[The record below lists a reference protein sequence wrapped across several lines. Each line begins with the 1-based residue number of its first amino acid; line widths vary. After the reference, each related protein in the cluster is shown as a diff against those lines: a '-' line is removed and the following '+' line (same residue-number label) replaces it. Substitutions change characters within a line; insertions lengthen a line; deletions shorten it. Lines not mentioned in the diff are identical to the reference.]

1 MVKKII
7 KHITEGSIFAGLEV
21 NTSDNGD
28 IYFFLEIKKLKDE
41 LVISKSLIL
50 NNLEDIKLH
59 VNRTTPL
66 FLCFNNDS
74 ILTKQLSNPS
84 ISAEAALV
92 NEAFPNIEIKTF
104 YWEIIQ
110 KAKNSVVSISRK
122 EFVDSVLLKLSQI
135 KLIPFQISL
144 GISGIEEILQ
154 YTDVELLYLNSQ
166 NLKLNNGD
174 IIEIESDIDNQEVF
188 YKISELKLSNFNLL
202 ILGQIL
208 SHLNGSKRFTN
219 FSDQNKKLNS
229 NVKNERIFD
238 VVGKFALAFFAILLL
253 VNFIFYNHYFS
264 KVNDLQTNLLASD
277 SQKENLIKLEN
288 TIKIKQ
294 EKINTISNSSNSKST
309 YYLDII
315 AQSIPKSILLNRLDY
330 QPLTK
335 NIQNNKPIFIDKKII
350 ILSGL
355 SNDNNEFSKWIEIL
369 EKNDWIASIETLDFD
384 FVNDSSS
391 EFSIEIKTN
400 DK

>member
-1 MVKKII
+1 MI
-7 KHITEGSIFAGLEV
+7 KRILRHITEGSIFAGLEI
-21 NTSDNGD
+21 NTSANGD
-28 IYFFLEIKKLKDE
+28 IYYFLEIKKLKDE

-59 VNRTTPL
+59 INRTTPL

-110 KAKNSVVSISRK
+110 KSQNSIVSISRK
-122 EFVDSVLLKLSQI
+122 EFVDSVLQKLSQI
-135 KLIPFQISL
+135 KITPFQISL
-144 GISGIEEILQ
+144 GVSGIEEILQ
-154 YTDVELLYLNSQ
+154 YTDEEFLYLNSQ

-174 IIEIESDIDNQEVF
+174 IIEIKSDTINQEVF
-188 YKISELKLSNFNLL
+188 YEINELKMSNFNLL
-202 ILGQIL
+202 IFGQIL
-208 SHLNGSKRFTN
+208 SHLNENQRFTN
-219 FSDQNKKLNS
+219 FSDKNQKLNGH
-229 NVKNERIFD
+229 VKNERIFD
-238 VVGKFALAFFAILLL
+238 GVGKFALAFFGMLLL

-264 KVNDLQTNLLASD
+264 KANELQTNLLASD

-294 EKINTISNSSNSKST
+294 EKINIISNSSNSKST
-309 YYLDII
+309 YYLDKI
-315 AQSIPKSILLNRLDY
+315 AQSIPQSILLNKIDY

-335 NIQNNKPIFIDKKII
+335 NIQDNKPIFIDKKII
-350 ILSGL
+350 LLTGL
-355 SNDNNEFSKWIEIL
+355 SNDNNQFSKWIEIL
-369 EKNDWIASIETLDFD
+369 EKNDWIVSIETLDFD
-384 FVNDSSS
+384 FVNDNSS
-391 EFSIEIKTN
+391 EFSIEIKTD